1 MGIEY
6 KLRFAFSDSGQVES
20 LLQTMSSLSRFE
32 ASSAL
37 YEFRSSQNID
47 KIPDAFV
54 KIELDG
60 LYFCDNGGEGE
71 LILEAL
77 VQQITQAFGAL
88 VMEDL

>member
-20 LLQTMSSLSRFE
+20 LLQVMSSLSRFG

-47 KIPDAFV
+47 KMPDAFV
-54 KIELDG
+54 KIESDG
-60 LYFCDNGGEGE
+60 LCFCDNGGEGAQ
-71 LILEAL
+71 ILEEL
-77 VQQITQAFGAL
+77 SQKITQKFGAIVL
-88 VMEDL
+88 EDL